1 MNFSNY
7 RFTLDLHSLHSQTSI
22 PVMLGDTG
30 ITWHINLCDGGKP
43 YLIAEGCLAKIS
55 IKRPTGTYHE
65 AFCEIRGNAT
75 IVYPFAQETCVAVG
89 LHNCEITLY
98 GVDGNI
104 LGTPRF
110 SMIVGDRVIKR
121 DDITLTDE
129 DRTIVDA
136 MVVEEAK
143 RQAAEEGRVARF
155 EQTIE
160 DMKESF
166 RNSAV
171 HIGPEAPENGETI
184 WLDTNEEEKS
194 EIGVVAKV
202 GQVLAVKSIGPDGKP
217 AEYYGVDLPK
227 VPTPNMEA
235 NEGEE
240 GYVEGRTHYVDK
252 DGIVHKLD
260 NKYINA
266 AWMATKEENGGT
278 IEWWQDLA
286 FTSAYFSL
294 NPHWYPDVGFDW
306 DIYWNN
312 TKYTCPL
319 VTSAGECFLGNRSL
333 LGSEYPDTGEP
344 FLFYGYAL
352 TNKDPEIVALKKKT
366 ETAETVNVVI
376 TTKHEVVY
384 NTLPKAYLPKDV
396 ALKSDIPEHD
406 SGADIDAHNES
417 AEAHMDIRVRLDAIK
432 VPTKLSELSGD
443 STHRTVTDSEKS
455 AWSGKENAGVAAGLV
470 NAHNVGGDAHNDIRL
485 LIEGLNTRLNAVAN
499 SSDVNLDQL
508 AELVTYIKANRSL
521 IEQVTTNKVSVSDI
535 INNLTTNVSNKPL
548 SAAQGVAL
556 KALIDA
562 ITVPTK
568 LSQLADDASHRTVT
582 DEEKEKWNVLEEVE
596 AYTAN
601 TNIVIAQQSVSSG
614 MWDNRK
620 MDIYPGTVYAVY
632 INGEVYFCTA
642 HEYDGGVYLGNITLM
657 DSSATD
663 PHNNEPFCVYWAGG
677 SATGGFFYKD
687 STLSNSVTLKV
698 TGAAVTTEHK
708 LPKEYLPDDVAMKS
722 DIPEGGGVTSW
733 NDLTD
738 KPFSEGA
745 GELWFTYTATF
756 ATDAAAKNG
765 VLAKDAM
772 GNTLSWLEVN
782 GELLK
787 VHKEQEGM
795 TVGWYDADGNKWVTS
810 TFAGVYV
817 IAQTAGTYTYKFY
830 APSDELMLEPKYLP
844 PNLAKKSD
852 IPEGGSDANIDVVAS
867 VGQTIVVEEVDAD
880 GKPTKWKA
888 AEFQERTHWSD
899 FIEVQPSTTI
909 TPFYYE
915 ALGVPM
921 GQMSNF
927 DIVIGNKYKVI
938 FDGVEYVCEAFIASM
953 AGMSAPAFGNT
964 AVAGGANTGE
974 PFAIFKMAGD
984 EWTTAIFFDM
994 NPHTVQ
1000 VFTETATPIPQ
1011 KYLGNALP
1019 YYLDVT
1025 GDGTEDDPYVC
1036 SARVED
1042 VVNALKNG
1050 RSVVM
1055 RQTANYNGSLA
1066 MVMYHTCMYA
1076 YTQTIGDVADA
1087 GWAQFG
1093 SYSTMGR
1100 KGFNLIPKE
1109 DGTYEVDALKL

>member
-55 IKRPTGTYHE
+55 IKRPTGTYLE

-98 GVDGNI
+98 GVDGTV

-110 SMIVGDRVIKR
+110 SMIVGDRVIKN
-121 DDITLTDE
+121 DDINITDQ

-143 RQAAEEGRVARF
+143 RQAAEESRAARF

-184 WLDTNEEEKS
+184 WLDTNEEENS

-217 AEYYGVDLPK
+217 SEYYGVDLPK
-227 VPTPNMEA
+227 VPTPNMNA

-266 AWMATKEENGGT
+266 AWMATKEEKGGT

-312 TKYTCPL
+312 TKYTCSL

-352 TNKDPEIVALKKKT
+352 TNKDPEIVGLKKKT

-384 NTLPKAYLPKDV
+384 NTLPEAYLPADV
-396 ALKSDIPEHD
+396 LKKGDIPELD

-417 AEAHMDIRVRLDAIK
+417 AEAHMDIRMRLDAIK

-508 AELVTYIKANRSL
+508 AELVAYIKANRSL

-568 LSQLADDASHRTVT
+568 LSELAEDSDHRTVT
-582 DEEKEKWNVLEEVE
+582 DAEKEQWN
-596 AYTAN
+596 
-601 TNIVIAQQSVSSG
+601 
-614 MWDNRK
+614 K
-620 MDIYPGTVYAVY
+620 
-632 INGEVYFCTA
+632 
-642 HEYDGGVYLGNITLM
+642 GGVQ
-657 DSSATD
+657 
-663 PHNNEPFCVYWAGG
+663 
-677 SATGGFFYKD
+677 
-687 STLSNSVTLKV
+687 
-698 TGAAVTTEHK
+698 
-708 LPKEYLPDDVAMKS
+708 
-722 DIPEGGGVTSW
+722 SW

-765 VLAKDAM
+765 VQAPCELT
-772 GNTLSWLEVN
+772 NTLSWLEVN

-795 TVGWYDADGNKWVTS
+795 VVVWRDADGNQWVTS

-817 IAQTAGTYTYKFY
+817 SAQTAGTYTYKFY

-852 IPEGGSDANIDVVAS
+852 IPEGGSGANIDVVAS

-888 AEFQERTHWSD
+888 AEYQERTHWSEEG
-899 FIEVQPSTTI
+899 IGT
-909 TPFYYE
+909 
-915 ALGVPM
+915 LVPHTVFKPILNPTL
-921 GQMSNF
+921 QMPVYMVPEF
-927 DIVIGNKYKVI
+927 GLAVGKTYTVVY
-938 FDGVEYVCEAFIASM
+938 DGVEYPC
-953 AGMSAPAFGNT
+953 T
-964 AVAGGANTGE
+964 AVSGTLEGLDFISIGNAYLATGTQTSEPFIVAKVPYLGVTLVIELMGGENHTIQINGEKTVYHTLPEYAPNEYWVSFLNSGVLSDEGSFIFHFNADWDELLAAIEDGKNVYADIGIQSSNEYTRHRYMLGYANIGVTPQEGYEFTERLIFGACQNTGWE
-974 PFAIFKMAGD
+974 IRKNLF
-984 EWTTAIFFDM
+984 
-994 NPHTVQ
+994 
-1000 VFTETATPIPQ
+1000 
-1011 KYLGNALP
+1011 
-1019 YYLDVT
+1019 VT
-1025 GDGTEDDPYVC
+1025 RWADGTVTVSE
-1036 SARVED
+1036 
-1042 VVNALKNG
+1042 
-1050 RSVVM
+1050 
-1055 RQTANYNGSLA
+1055 
-1066 MVMYHTCMYA
+1066 
-1076 YTQTIGDVADA
+1076 
-1087 GWAQFG
+1087 
-1093 SYSTMGR
+1093 
-1100 KGFNLIPKE
+1100 
-1109 DGTYEVDALKL
+1109 DALNVQPT

>member
-43 YLIAEGCLAKIS
+43 YLIADGCLAKIS

-65 AFCEIRGNAT
+65 AFCEIRENAT
-75 IVYPFAQETCVAVG
+75 IVYPFEQETCVAVG

-98 GVDGNI
+98 GVDGTV

-110 SMIVGDRVIKR
+110 SMVVGDRVIR
-121 DDITLTDE
+121 NDDINLTDQ

-136 MVVEEAK
+136 MAVEEAK
-143 RQAAEEGRVARF
+143 RQAAEESRAARF

-160 DMKESF
+160 DMKETF

-227 VPTPNMEA
+227 VPTPNMDA

-260 NKYINA
+260 NKYIDA

-286 FTSAYFSL
+286 FTSAYFFL

-384 NTLPKAYLPKDV
+384 NTLPKEYLPPDMGNGTGV
-396 ALKSDIPEHD
+396 D
-406 SGADIDAHNES
+406 SHN
-417 AEAHMDIRVRLDAIK
+417 
-432 VPTKLSELSGD
+432 
-443 STHRTVTDSEKS
+443 
-455 AWSGKENAGVAAGLV
+455 V
-470 NAHNVGGDAHNDIRL
+470 NAEAHNDIRL
-485 LIEGLNTRLNAVAN
+485 LIAGLNTRLNTLAN
-499 SSDVNLDQL
+499 SEDVNLDQL
-508 AELVTYIKANRSL
+508 AELVAYIKSNRTL

-568 LSQLADDASHRTVT
+568 LAEMEEDETHRTVS
-582 DEEKEKWNVLEEVE
+582 DEEKTKWNESGIDKWDEVK
-596 AYTAN
+596 AYIAN
-601 TNIVIAQQSVSSG
+601 DSIVISEQTISSG
-614 MWDNRK
+614 MWSKRQ
-620 MDIYPGTVYAVY
+620 MDIQLEIPYAVY
-632 INGEVYFCTA
+632 INGTVYFCIA
-642 HEYDGGVYLGNITLM
+642 GEEDGGYYLGNPTLFY
-657 DSSATD
+657 SKSTQ
-663 PHNNEPFCVYWAGG
+663 PHNNEPFCIYCAGG
-677 SATGGFFYKD
+677 KATSGFFYKD
-687 STLSNSVTLKV
+687 DTLSYPLTLKV
-698 TGAAVTTEHK
+698 NSATVTTEKK
-708 LPKEYLPDDVAMKS
+708 LPKSYLPDDVA
-722 DIPEGGGVTSW
+722 
-733 NDLTD
+733 L
-738 KPFSEGA
+738 
-745 GELWFTYTATF
+745 
-756 ATDAAAKNG
+756 
-765 VLAKDAM
+765 
-772 GNTLSWLEVN
+772 
-782 GELLK
+782 
-787 VHKEQEGM
+787 
-795 TVGWYDADGNKWVTS
+795 
-810 TFAGVYV
+810 
-817 IAQTAGTYTYKFY
+817 
-830 APSDELMLEPKYLP
+830 
-844 PNLAKKSD
+844 KSD
-852 IPEGGSDANIDVVAS
+852 IPEGGSGANIDVVAS

-888 AEFQERTHWSD
+888 ADYQPRTHWSEEGKVQVSYQPKYQSELNSEYG
-899 FIEVQPSTTI
+899 FYEFLVHFNEYVESYPLTSIYSIE
-909 TPFYYE
+909 Y
-915 ALGVPM
+915 
-921 GQMSNF
+921 
-927 DIVIGNKYKVI
+927 
-938 FDGVEYVCEAFIASM
+938 DGVEYKNLATVELQGTRF
-953 AGMSAPAFGNT
+953 FGNLYFLNSLYGT
-964 AVAGGANTGE
+964 SFENTGE
-974 PFAIFKMAGD
+974 PFLLTGGSHGMSMFTLDQQAS
-984 EWTTAIFFDM
+984 T
-994 NPHTVQ
+994 HSVQ
-1000 VFTETATPIPQ
+1000 IYVDGTNHHRIDQCYIP
-1011 KYLGNALP
+1011 KLPVVDLTP
-1019 YYLDVT
+1019 YYMDIEFNKRLTITGDDYFEKVYEVLRKYEIVRIVYRSSGGGVVT
-1025 GDGTEDDPYVC
+1025 GCGFPMRIQASNIFVHCIGNKDGC
-1036 SARVED
+1036 
-1042 VVNALKNG
+1042 
-1050 RSVVM
+1050 
-1055 RQTANYNGSLA
+1055 
-1066 MVMYHTCMYA
+1066 
-1076 YTQTIGDVADA
+1076 I
-1087 GWAQFG
+1087 
-1093 SYSTMGR
+1093 
-1100 KGFNLIPKE
+1100 NLN
-1109 DGTYEVDALKL
+1109 VDAAPTKAIITVVQ

>member
-7 RFTLDLHSLHSQTSI
+7 RFTIDLHSLHSQTSI

-43 YLIAEGCLAKIS
+43 YLIADGCLAKIS

-65 AFCEIRGNAT
+65 AFCEIRENAT
-75 IVYPFAQETCVAVG
+75 IVYPFEQETCVAVG

-98 GVDGNI
+98 GVDGTV

-110 SMIVGDRVIKR
+110 SMVVGDRVIR
-121 DDITLTDE
+121 NDDINLTDQ

-136 MVVEEAK
+136 MAVEEAK
-143 RQAAEEGRVARF
+143 RQAAEESRAARF

-184 WLDTNEEEKS
+184 WLDTNEEENS

-217 AEYYGVDLPK
+217 SEYYGVDLPK
-227 VPTPNMEA
+227 VPTPNMNA

-312 TKYTCPL
+312 TKYTCSL

-352 TNKDPEIVALKKKT
+352 TNKDHEIVGLKKKT

-384 NTLPKAYLPKDV
+384 NTLPEAYLPADV
-396 ALKSDIPEHD
+396 LKKGDIPELD

-417 AEAHMDIRVRLDAIK
+417 AEAHMDIRMRLDAIK

-508 AELVTYIKANRSL
+508 AELVAYIKANRSL

-535 INNLTTNVSNKPL
+535 IDNLTTNVSNKPL

-568 LSQLADDASHRTVT
+568 LAEMEEDETHRTVS
-582 DEEKEKWNVLEEVE
+582 DEEKTKWNESGIDKWDEVK
-596 AYTAN
+596 AYIAN
-601 TNIVIAQQSVSSG
+601 DSIVISEQTISSG
-614 MWDNRK
+614 MWSKRQ
-620 MDIYPGTVYAVY
+620 MDIQLEIPYAVY
-632 INGEVYFCTA
+632 INGTVYFCIA
-642 HEYDGGVYLGNITLM
+642 GEEDGGYYLGNPTLFY
-657 DSSATD
+657 SKSTQ
-663 PHNNEPFCVYWAGG
+663 PHNNEPFCIYCAGG
-677 SATGGFFYKD
+677 TATAGMFYKD
-687 STLSNSVTLKV
+687 DTLSYPLTLKV
-698 TGAAVTTEHK
+698 NSATVTTEKK
-708 LPKEYLPDDVAMKS
+708 LPKSYLPDDVA
-722 DIPEGGGVTSW
+722 
-733 NDLTD
+733 L
-738 KPFSEGA
+738 
-745 GELWFTYTATF
+745 
-756 ATDAAAKNG
+756 
-765 VLAKDAM
+765 
-772 GNTLSWLEVN
+772 
-782 GELLK
+782 
-787 VHKEQEGM
+787 
-795 TVGWYDADGNKWVTS
+795 
-810 TFAGVYV
+810 
-817 IAQTAGTYTYKFY
+817 
-830 APSDELMLEPKYLP
+830 
-844 PNLAKKSD
+844 KSD
-852 IPEGGSDANIDVVAS
+852 IPEGGSGANIDVVAS

-888 AEFQERTHWSD
+888 ADYPAKE
-899 FIEVQPSTTI
+899 IEIIPQTTF
-909 TPFYYE
+909 TASYD
-915 ALGVPM
+915 
-921 GQMSNF
+921 SNF
-927 DIVIGNKYKVI
+927 GCYIHGWSIYSLVVGRTYTVV
-938 FDGVEYVCEAFIASM
+938 FDGVTYSCTAKSFYLQ
-953 AGMSAPAFGNT
+953 GMFGVYIGNS
-964 AVAGGANTGE
+964 VLSGDNTGE
-974 PFAIFKMAGD
+974 PFTLVTVPAMGYGCSCLVYDANEHTMGLTANFIEHFDSINAFPYYIVVTGSGTTEDPYACTETFADIVALHSSGREIKVKHRSAFNNSGGY
-984 EWTTAIFFDM
+984 ETAIFDLSFAYD
-994 NPHTVQ
+994 NAGVAFQFWFVCP
-1000 VFTETATPIPQ
+1000 PLIGSSR
-1011 KYLGNALP
+1011 YLILW
-1019 YYLDVT
+1019 
-1025 GDGTEDDPYVC
+1025 GTED
-1036 SARVED
+1036 
-1042 VVNALKNG
+1042 
-1050 RSVVM
+1050 
-1055 RQTANYNGSLA
+1055 GSIKI
-1066 MVMYHTCMYA
+1066 T
-1076 YTQTIGDVADA
+1076 D
-1087 GWAQFG
+1087 
-1093 SYSTMGR
+1093 
-1100 KGFNLIPKE
+1100 NL
-1109 DGTYEVDALKL
+1109 D

>member
-43 YLIAEGCLAKIS
+43 YLIADGCLAKIS

-65 AFCEIRGNAT
+65 AFCEIRENAT

-98 GVDGNI
+98 GVDGTV
-104 LGTPRF
+104 LGTPIF
-110 SMIVGDRVIKR
+110 SMVVGDRVIR
-121 DDITLTDE
+121 NDDINLTDQ

-136 MVVEEAK
+136 MAVEEAK
-143 RQAAEEGRVARF
+143 RQAAEESRAARF

-160 DMKESF
+160 DMKETF

-417 AEAHMDIRVRLDAIK
+417 AEAHMDIRMRLDAIK

-455 AWSGKENAGVAAGLV
+455 AWGGKENAGVAAGLV

-508 AELVTYIKANRSL
+508 AELVAYIKANRSL

-568 LSQLADDASHRTVT
+568 LSQLEDDASHRTVT

-601 TNIVIAQQSVSSG
+601 TTIVIPQQSLSSG
-614 MWDNRK
+614 MWMNRK
-620 MDIYPGTVYAVY
+620 YDIEPGIPYAVY
-632 INGEVYFCTA
+632 IGGKEYFCVA
-642 HEYDGGVYLGNITLM
+642 GNEDGTIYLGNPKLF
-657 DSSATD
+657 DSASTQA
-663 PHNNEPFCVYWAGG
+663 HNNEPFCITWAGG
-677 SATGGFFYKD
+677 SATAGMFFKD
-687 STLSNSVTLKV
+687 STLSYPITLKV
-698 TGAAVTTEHK
+698 TGAAITTENK
-708 LPKEYLPDDVAMKS
+708 LPKKYLPDDVAMKS
-722 DIPEGGGVTSW
+722 DIPEGGGSA
-733 NDLTD
+733 
-738 KPFSEGA
+738 S
-745 GELWFTYTATF
+745 
-756 ATDAAAKNG
+756 
-765 VLAKDAM
+765 
-772 GNTLSWLEVN
+772 
-782 GELLK
+782 
-787 VHKEQEGM
+787 
-795 TVGWYDADGNKWVTS
+795 
-810 TFAGVYV
+810 
-817 IAQTAGTYTYKFY
+817 
-830 APSDELMLEPKYLP
+830 
-844 PNLAKKSD
+844 
-852 IPEGGSDANIDVVAS
+852 IDVTAS

-888 AEFQERTHWSD
+888 AEFQERTHWSEETVGD
-899 FIEVQPSTTI
+899 IVPHTAFTPYLNENFGCTVHPV
-909 TPFYYE
+909 TPFELEEGKSYT
-915 ALGVPM
+915 
-921 GQMSNF
+921 
-927 DIVIGNKYKVI
+927 VI
-938 FDGVEYVCEAFIASM
+938 FDGVEYACTAMPFSIPANNMEGLFI
-953 AGMSAPAFGNT
+953 GNP
-964 AVAGGANTGE
+964 VFAGGGNNGM
-974 PFAIFKMAGD
+974 PFGVTCFD
-984 EWTTAIFFDM
+984 NQLTTTSSGGVITVLRTLKWYMVLCMDATQ
-994 NPHTVQ
+994 HTVQ
-1000 VFTETATPIPQ
+1000 VVGERKGYHKIPEEYVSGDFLVHFSRNSVDTSLVMATPWEAIIE
-1011 KYLGNALP
+1011 A
-1019 YYLDVT
+1019 
-1025 GDGTEDDPYVC
+1025 
-1036 SARVED
+1036 
-1042 VVNALKNG
+1042 VNAHRNIRG
-1050 RSVVM
+1050 VF
-1055 RQTANYNGSLA
+1055 YEE
-1066 MVMYHTCMYA
+1066 
-1076 YTQTIGDVADA
+1076 
-1087 GWAQFG
+1087 
-1093 SYSTMGR
+1093 SYSFDQYGDLYKEFVYKNLSCLEANVGR
-1100 KGFNLIPKE
+1100 EGNTVCTLLFLGLLSNTGSITVKVHRDENGVTTVE
-1109 DGTYEVDALKL
+1109 EGW